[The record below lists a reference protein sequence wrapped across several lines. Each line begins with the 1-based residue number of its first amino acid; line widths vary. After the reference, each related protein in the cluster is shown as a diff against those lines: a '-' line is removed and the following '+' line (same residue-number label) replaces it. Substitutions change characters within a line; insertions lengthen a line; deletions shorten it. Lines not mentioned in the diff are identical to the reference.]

1 VLYRTP
7 NNVVRER
14 QPLRRLHILFVDS
27 DAVARER
34 MQQALGEGYSLEF
47 ADSAADAYARIEAHT
62 PDVLISEL
70 SLGQQSG
77 LDLCRAIRGNPSINT
92 LPIMLL
98 TALATLQEKVSGFEA
113 GADDYVVKPY
123 DTRHLAARIR
133 LLVRIKHLEQNL

>member
-1 VLYRTP
+1 LLYRA
-7 NNVVRER
+7 NNKLVREQ

-27 DAVARER
+27 DPVGRER
-34 MQQALGEGYSLEF
+34 ISQALQEEYVIAFASSLSETWT
-47 ADSAADAYARIEAHT
+47 YLEAHV

-77 LDLCRAIRGNPSINT
+77 LELCRAIRGNPAFSF

-98 TALATLQEKVSGFEA
+98 TSLATLQDKVSGFEA

-133 LLVRIKHLEQNL
+133 LLVGIKRLEQNL